1 MKIIVDIGHARKTG
15 AEGNGLEEHEVSCV
29 VAGYLVEELGKLGH
43 EVLVLDFPGMS
54 NAADLNET
62 IKAANASGYEAG
74 VSLHCDSASTEKTVE
89 TDEGEELIYV
99 PNPAPHGAHVCFY
112 PGSVKGARLASAIA
126 SELCVLL
133 PGRAN
138 KVQGRA
144 NLAILR
150 KTKMPFVLCE
160 CGFISNPEDA
170 EVMRRRPKE
179 IAEAIAKG
187 VDAYARG
194 K

>member
-1 MKIIVDIGHARKTG
+1 M
-15 AEGNGLEEHEVSCV
+15 
-29 VAGYLVEELGKLGH
+29 
-43 EVLVLDFPGMS
+43 
-54 NAADLNET
+54 
-62 IKAANASGYEAG
+62 
-74 VSLHCDSASTEKTVE
+74 
-89 TDEGEELIYV
+89 
-99 PNPAPHGAHVCFY
+99 NPEPHGAHVCFY
-112 PGSVKGARLASAIA
+112 PSSVKGARLASAIA
-126 SELCVLL
+126 DELCVSL

>member
-1 MKIIVDIGHARKTG
+1 M
-15 AEGNGLEEHEVSCV
+15 
-29 VAGYLVEELGKLGH
+29 
-43 EVLVLDFPGMS
+43 
-54 NAADLNET
+54 
-62 IKAANASGYEAG
+62 
-74 VSLHCDSASTEKTVE
+74 
-89 TDEGEELIYV
+89 
-99 PNPAPHGAHVCFY
+99 
-112 PGSVKGARLASAIA
+112 
-126 SELCVLL
+126 
-133 PGRAN
+133 
-138 KVQGRA
+138 QGRA